1 MFTDLTYFCC
11 YWNDAGVFKL
21 RIFQSLPQPFF
32 HLKYKKKT
40 HNSYIY
46 ALFKL
51 QNPCSKHPNLRMSLK
66 SVSRVARDF
75 SNSNFRRI

>member
-32 HLKYKKKT
+32 HLKYKKK
-40 HNSYIY
+40 
-46 ALFKL
+46 K
-51 QNPCSKHPNLRMSLK
+51 
-66 SVSRVARDF
+66 F
-75 SNSNFRRI
+75 STVTFMHYLNYKTPV